1 MTIVIK
7 SILVSA
13 VIKIILLIR
22 VIKKTRIVIKTSLMT
37 KVIKKSS
44 KENESLNE
52 TVIKYVNDGLNELS
66 YVLRMTEQHQQTKP
80 TVCRVYLLFYLFIY
94 FLSHINLQF

>member
-1 MTIVIK
+1 MTFLMTIVIK

-66 YVLRMTEQHQQTKP
+66 YVLRMNCSTEKA
-80 TVCRVYLLFYLFIY
+80 R
-94 FLSHINLQF
+94 